1 MFSRKLTSIF
11 TLCGSC
17 TLLFAAS
24 PASRT
29 NHKGPTQH
37 AAWTLSNGVLRATL
51 PADAHDLSGLE
62 VTSISD
68 NVRLQPGEPFVLELQ
83 NGQSIASSQMQ
94 LTTPLTLTLTRI
106 ATQRRSPRHAA
117 TLAGSQ
123 LCADF
128 ALPSGGGSAH
138 WCLVAREGT
147 NYLRQELTIHAGA
160 TQLAIAKVIL
170 FRFNAPDAKTVG
182 TVAGSPIV
190 DGNFFLGYEDP
201 LAVNT
206 VTDGNI
212 ECALRRT
219 LPLEPNQTITYSAVV
234 GWSHPGQ
241 MRRDFLKY
249 IEQERAHPYRTF
261 LHYNSWYDIGFGE
274 RYDQAEAL
282 DRIHAF
288 GDELVRKRH
297 VVMDSFL
304 FDDGWDNTSSL
315 WKMDSGFP
323 DGFKPVRK
331 AAHKYRF
338 GIGVWLS
345 PWGGYSKEK
354 QERIAFGTQAGYE
367 IVKGGY
373 ALSGPRYYSAFE
385 QTCLEMIDKYGVNQF
400 KFDGTGNVN
409 SVVPGSA
416 FDSDFSAAIHLIGR
430 LRQEKPDIYINL
442 TTGTSP
448 SPFWLRYA
456 DSIWR
461 GGEDHSFAGV
471 GTDRQRWITYRD
483 GQTYRGIVEKGPL
496 FPLNSLMLHGI
507 LYAKQ
512 AHNLGTDPGNDFADE
527 VHSYFG
533 SGTQLQELYVTP
545 SLLTSAN
552 WDTLAEAA
560 RWSRANAA
568 TLLDT
573 HWIGGDPLQLK
584 VYGWASWSP
593 AKGLLT
599 LRNPSDQPQDFTID
613 LASAF
618 ELPIGAPQAF
628 ELHSVWSGAH
638 SPLDGKVLQ
647 ASDARVIHLAPFE
660 VVTFEA
666 VPSK

>member
-1 MFSRKLTSIF
+1 M
-11 TLCGSC
+11 LC
-17 TLLFAAS
+17 FATCVHGAAQTGHNV
-24 PASRT
+24 PARRT
-29 NHKGPTQH
+29 T
-37 AAWTLSNGVLRATL
+37 WTLSNSALRATL
-51 PADAHDLSGLE
+51 PTDASDLSALE
-62 VTSISD
+62 ITSLAD
-68 NVRLQPGEPFVLELQ
+68 NIRLQPGEPFILQ
-83 NGQSIASSQMQ
+83 LQDGQSLASSQMQ
-94 LTTPLTLTLTRI
+94 LTTPLSLTRI
-106 ATQRRSPRHAA
+106 AAQPGSPRHAA

-128 ALPSGGGSAH
+128 ALPSNAGSAH
-138 WCLVAREGT
+138 WCLISRDGT
-147 NYLRQELTIHAGA
+147 NYLRQELTLHA
-160 TQLAIAKVIL
+160 TTKLAIAKVIL
-170 FRFNAPDAKTVG
+170 FRFHAPDATTVG

-190 DGNFFLGYEDP
+190 DANFFVGFEHP
-201 LAVNT
+201 LATNT

-212 ECALRRT
+212 ECALART
-219 LPLEPNQTITYSAVV
+219 LPLEPGQTITYSAVI
-234 GWSHPGQ
+234 GWSRPGQ
-241 MRRDFLKY
+241 MRRDFLRY

-261 LHYNSWYDIGFGE
+261 LHYNSWYDIGYGE
-274 RYDQAEAL
+274 RYDQTEAL

-288 GDELVRKRH
+288 GEELVRKRH
-297 VVMDSFL
+297 VTMDSFL
-304 FDDGWDNTSSL
+304 FDDGWDDTSSL

-323 DGFKPVRK
+323 NGFTPVRE
-331 AAHKYRF
+331 AASKYGF

-345 PWGGYSKEK
+345 PWGGYSREK
-354 QERIAFGTQAGYE
+354 QERIAFGTKAGYE

-400 KFDGTGNVN
+400 KFDGTGNVD

-416 FDSDFSAAIHLIGR
+416 FDSDFAAAIHLIGR
-430 LRQEKPDIYINL
+430 LRQQKPDIYINL

-461 GGEDHSFAGV
+461 GGDDHSFAGV

-483 GQTYRGIVEKGPL
+483 GDTYRGIVQKGPL
-496 FPLNSLMLHGI
+496 FPVSSLMLHGV

-512 AHNLGTDPGNDFADE
+512 AHNLGTDPGNDFAAE

-533 SGTQLQELYVTP
+533 GGTQLQELYVTP
-545 SLLTSAN
+545 SLLTPAN

-573 HWIGGDPLQLK
+573 HWIGGDPLQLQ

-593 AKGLLT
+593 TKGLLT
-599 LRNPSDQPQDFTID
+599 LRNPSDKPQDFNLD

-618 ELPIGAPQAF
+618 ELPSNSPMTYTLKSA
-628 ELHSVWSGAH
+628 WSGTH
-638 SPLDGKVLQ
+638 SPLDSRLIQ
-647 ASDARVIHLAPFE
+647 AIDKQVVHLAPFE
-660 VVTFEA
+660 VLTFEA
-666 VPSK
+666 LPTKAR